1 MSIEPKMENVGGCT
15 TMTNGLNEY
24 ISCGSRR
31 ININEIN
38 EEGGKKR
45 VQTRKKTK
53 DDL

>member
-38 EEGGKKR
+38 EEGGKKKSSNPKENQR
-45 VQTRKKTK
+45 
-53 DDL
+53 